1 MRLAREPAARHRF
14 FVLLAVAASA
24 LVVGLAIGAGSDDG
38 SSEDAAPPATT
49 PQQRAERTVR
59 QLPLRVALGQTL
71 VSSFDGTRVP
81 DYIERRLRARQIAG
95 VILFGQNATTRAG
108 FRSIG
113 RAVQRASGRGALVA
127 VDQEG
132 GDIRI
137 LPFAPPAASQP
148 LQGPPAAVRRQ
159 ARAAGRALR
168 GAGINV
174 NLAPVADVAVGP
186 TAAMAGRTFPGD
198 AEAVG
203 ARVRASV
210 RGLRDA
216 GVAATAKHFPGLGG
230 AVTNTDDGSATVDL
244 LDGELERRDLPP
256 FRAAIAERVP
266 LIMLSHALYP
276 ATDRRRIASQ
286 SRAITT
292 DLLRDEL
299 GFEGVA
305 VTDSI
310 EAQAVLDRSGV
321 ATAAERSLAAGADLI
336 LMTGSGSWNEVYPR
350 LLARAR
356 RDPAFRAR
364 VREAAARVLAL
375 ERSLGLRAP
384 AG

>member
-1 MRLAREPAARHRF
+1 M
-14 FVLLAVAASA
+14 
-24 LVVGLAIGAGSDDG
+24 
-38 SSEDAAPPATT
+38 
-49 PQQRAERTVR
+49 R
-59 QLPLRVALGQTL
+59 QLPLRAALGQTL
-71 VSSFDGTRVP
+71 VASFDGTSVP
-81 DYIERRLRARQIAG
+81 DYIRRRLRARQIAG
-95 VILFGQNATTRAG
+95 VILFGQNASTPAG
-108 FRSIG
+108 FRAIG
-113 RAVQRASGRGALVA
+113 RAAQRASGRGALVA

-132 GDIRI
+132 GEIRI
-137 LPFAPPAASQP
+137 LPFAPPVASQP

-159 ARAAGRALR
+159 ARAAGRALKA
-168 GAGINV
+168 AGVNV

-198 AEAVG
+198 AEAVA
-203 ARVRASV
+203 ARVQASV

-256 FRAAIAERVP
+256 FRAAIAADVP

-276 ATDRRRIASQ
+276 GTDRRRIASQ
-286 SRAITT
+286 SRTIATG
-292 DLLRDEL
+292 LLRDEL
-299 GFEGVA
+299 GFDGVA

-350 LLARAR
+350 VLARAR
-356 RDPAFRAR
+356 RDRAFRVR

-375 ERSLGLRAP
+375 KRTLGLRA

>member
-1 MRLAREPAARHRF
+1 MRLAREPAARRRF
-14 FVLLAVAASA
+14 LALLAAAAVA
-24 LVVGLAIGAGSDDG
+24 LVAGVAIGAGDDG
-38 SSEDAAPPATT
+38 AQEVGPPLATT
-49 PQQRAERTVR
+49 PQQQAERTVR
-59 QLPLRVALGQTL
+59 QLPLRVAVGQTL
-71 VSSFDGTRVP
+71 VSSFDGTSVP
-81 DYIERRLRARQIAG
+81 EYIRRRLGARQIAG
-95 VILFGQNATTRAG
+95 VILFGQNASTRAG
-108 FRSIG
+108 FRAIG
-113 RAVQRASGRGALVA
+113 HAVQRASRRGALVA

-132 GDIRI
+132 GEIRI

-148 LQGPPAAVRRQ
+148 LQGSPAAVRRQ
-159 ARAAGRALR
+159 ARAAGRALKA
-168 GAGINV
+168 AGVNV
-174 NLAPVADVAVGP
+174 NLAPVADIAVGP

-198 AEAVG
+198 ADAVA

-210 RGLRDA
+210 RGLHDG

-256 FRAAIAERVP
+256 FRAAIAADVP

-286 SRAITT
+286 SRAIATG
-292 DLLRDEL
+292 LLRDEL

-350 LLARAR
+350 VLDRAR

-364 VREAAARVLAL
+364 VHEAAARVLAL
-375 ERSLGLRAP
+375 KRSLGLRA